1 MVPMDT
7 WGARFKESIRPRLPL
22 LSRAVRYTFT
32 FLLVAVL
39 VYQVVRDWHSIKDYP
54 WRLNW
59 LLFAGA
65 FLLYT
70 TNLALTAYV
79 WKSIMEALSGVTS
92 YWTHL
97 RFMIL
102 STPAR
107 RLPSPV
113 WYMGVRAAS
122 YQPLGVSHSTTVSAA
137 LVETM
142 VTNIGALIVVLVSL
156 GLTTPN
162 YSVVWVLALLIPA
175 GIVTFKPALLI
186 RGINIVLS
194 KLRRPV
200 IQAEVRRTD
209 MLHWLPV
216 ATLMF
221 LVGGFM
227 LFVLID
233 SVYFVPMSTLPA
245 MINAFAVA
253 WLVGSV
259 ADFLFFVPNAA
270 IRQLTLAYLLTAC
283 LPLPVAIGGTLLLR
297 VSVLGFEMF
306 WALVFTKLKL

>member
-1 MVPMDT
+1 MGIWRV
-7 WGARFKESIRPRLPL
+7 RFDDSVRPRLPL
-22 LSRAVRYTFT
+22 LSRVFRYSFI
-32 FLLVAVL
+32 FFLVAVL
-39 VYQVVRDWHSIKDYP
+39 VYQVIRDWNSIRGYP

-59 LLFAGA
+59 LLFASA

-70 TNLALTAYV
+70 ANLALTAYV

-97 RFMIL
+97 RFMVL
-102 STPAR
+102 SIPAR

-156 GLTTPN
+156 GLATPN

-186 RGINIVLS
+186 RGINFVLS

-200 IQAEVRRTD
+200 IQAELRRTD

-233 SVYFVPMSTLPA
+233 SVYLVPVSALPT

-253 WLVGSV
+253 WLVGSA
-259 ADFLFFVPNAA
+259 ADFLFFIPNAA

>member
-1 MVPMDT
+1 MNV
-7 WGARFKESIRPRLPL
+7 WRARFDDSVRPRLPL
-22 LSRAVRYTFT
+22 LSRVFRYSFM
-32 FLLVAVL
+32 FFLVAVL
-39 VYQVVRDWHSIKDYP
+39 VYQVIRDWNSIRGYP

-59 LLFAGA
+59 LLFASA

-97 RFMIL
+97 RFMVL
-102 STPAR
+102 SIPAR

-122 YQPLGVSHSTTVSAA
+122 YQPLGVSHSTTVSAV
-137 LVETM
+137 LIETM

-156 GLTTPN
+156 GLVTPN
-162 YSVVWVLALLIPA
+162 YSVLWVLALLIPA

-186 RGINIVLS
+186 RGLNFVLS
-194 KLRRPV
+194 TLRRPV

-209 MLHWLPV
+209 MLRWLPV

-233 SVYFVPMSTLPA
+233 SVYLVPVSALPTI
-245 MINAFAVA
+245 INAFAVA
-253 WLVGSV
+253 WLVGSA
-259 ADFLFFVPNAA
+259 ADFLFFIPNAA